1 MATAT
6 QNDFAA
12 TEAWTELTGTITGAV
27 STACLVQNVNANPI
41 CIFWGGSSAPASTT
55 IGTVLKTYDSMA
67 GTAAK
72 IWVRAL
78 GGPGL
83 VSTVLT

>member
-6 QNDFAA
+6 QADFAV
-12 TEAWTELTGTITGAV
+12 TESWVELTATITGAV
-27 STACLVQNVNANPI
+27 STACLVQNVNANPV
-41 CIFWGGSSAPASTT
+41 CVFWSASTAPT
-55 IGTVLKTYDSMA
+55 ATAIGTVLKTYDSMA

-72 IWVRAL
+72 IYVRSL
-78 GGPGL
+78 GGPGT